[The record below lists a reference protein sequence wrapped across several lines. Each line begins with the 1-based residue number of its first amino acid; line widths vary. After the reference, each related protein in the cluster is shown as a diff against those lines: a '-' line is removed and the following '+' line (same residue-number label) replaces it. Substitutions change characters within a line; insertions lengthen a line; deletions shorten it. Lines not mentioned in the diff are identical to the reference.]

1 MRKDAPVVI
10 GQWFVICLIVGLTSR
25 ELMAQGS
32 GPLSASGSAFSEA
45 SSATVVR
52 PITTEIGT
60 PFSTKYGYFEPASFN
75 ELPGWH
81 DDTIGEAWPA
91 FRQSCTVLQKK
102 NAWEQPCIRSRHID
116 GSDEKTLRT
125 FFEQEFIVYKIHNL
139 NRIPAGVITGY
150 YEPLLNGSRR
160 YGGIYVHPVYAVP
173 SDMLYLDSRTL
184 RGRGSSEVRVRV
196 EGRNVIVLPPLD
208 AVTLDTYKLETEG
221 LSPDI
226 RTRKLRLRIDGERVV
241 PYFSR
246 QAIEQGHMSRT
257 NVIAW
262 VDNPAALYSMQIQ
275 GSGKVRLPD
284 GEIIRVAYGEQNGH
298 PFYPSLGALPQLVDS
313 KGRRQVFATRG
324 LAPALA
330 QEDVQ
335 FAKGV
340 DQEVEFS
347 DANVNIAA
355 DASDRTRGLHKA
367 PRQDPGI
374 ASNVDLVIEALLPSS
389 HVKQAPSQNSQPI
402 TPRAEGVSPRNNK
415 LLPHAWKSSQG
426 LTPQVKEELSS
437 SMPSTSSAQGATGN
451 TDPSYVFFRLIPNDE
466 GGPIGALGVPL
477 TAGRSV
483 AVDPRTTPLGFPV
496 FISTQQSGRSLNR
509 LMLAQDTGGAIRG
522 AVRADYFWGFG
533 EKAFQLASRMK
544 EDGQMWLLMPK
555 NQNVLTNAGGAR
567 LRGIDGAERDT
578 EPAECVVADPELC
591 VE

>member
-25 ELMAQGS
+25 ELMAQGGGS
-32 GPLSASGSAFSEA
+32 LSASGSAYSEV
-45 SSATVVR
+45 SSGPVVA
-52 PITTEIGT
+52 PVTTESGT

-81 DDTIGEAWPA
+81 DDSIGDAWPA

-102 NAWEQPCIRSRHID
+102 YAWEQPCSRSRHID
-116 GSDEKTLRT
+116 GSDEQTLRS
-125 FFEQEFIVYKIHNL
+125 FFEEEFILYKIYNL

-160 YGGIYVHPVYAVP
+160 YGGIYVHPVHAVP
-173 SDMLYLDSRTL
+173 GDMLYLDSRTL
-184 RGRGSSEVRVRV
+184 RGRGSSEVWVRV

-208 AVTLDTYKLETEG
+208 AASLDTYKLEIAD

-226 RTRKLRLRIDGERVV
+226 RTRKFRLRIDGQRVV

-298 PFYPSLGALPQLVDS
+298 PFYPSLGALPQVVDS

-330 QEDVQ
+330 QDGE
-335 FAKGV
+335 FAKGA
-340 DQEVEFS
+340 DQEVKPF
-347 DANVNIAA
+347 DADVDAA
-355 DASDRTRGLHKA
+355 TDASDRTRGLRKA
-367 PRQDPGI
+367 PRQDRAI

-389 HVKQAPSQNSQPI
+389 QVNQAPTQNSQPL
-402 TPRAEGVSPRNNK
+402 TPRAEGLSPQKSK
-415 LLPHAWKSSQG
+415 LLPHASKSFQE
-426 LTPQVKEELSS
+426 LTPQVKEEISS

-451 TDPSYVFFRLIPNDE
+451 TDPSYVFFRPIPNDE

-496 FISTQQSGRSLNR
+496 FISTQQSGKSLNR

-533 EKAFQLASRMK
+533 EKAFRLASRMK

-555 NQNVLTNAGGAR
+555 NQKVLTNAGGAR
-567 LRGIDGAERDT
+567 LRGIDGAER
-578 EPAECVVADPELC
+578 
-591 VE
+591 